1 MPTAVIL
8 SLHFTLDT
16 TSHLRSSGIPGICIL
31 KVPPVIPMCRQGWE
45 MLVQWESSLIKFRHK
60 KWLFCTLENK
70 PLGTGLRVRQ
80 TPSLSSMWYGRDP
93 GDIKDVGGG
102 GVVAKSCLT
111 LVTPCQAPL
120 SMGFSKA
127 RILDSPLQG
136 IFPTEESNPGL
147 LHCRQTLYQLSYQGN
162 PSR

>member
-45 MLVQWESSLIKFRHK
+45 MLVQRESSLIKFRHK

-70 PLGTGLRVRQ
+70 PWGTG
-80 TPSLSSMWYGRDP
+80 LSSMWYGRDL

-102 GVVAKSCLT
+102 SGVVAKSCLT
-111 LVTPCQAPL
+111 LMTPCQAPL

-127 RILDSPLQG
+127 RILEWVAIPL
-136 IFPTEESNPGL
+136 
-147 LHCRQTLYQLSYQGN
+147 
-162 PSR
+162 SRVSSQPRNRTQVSCIAGRLFTN